1 MMIPVRIDVT
11 SDDKSIRIVDTLLM
25 DPTCWPIPLYH
36 PLQESLERNIT
47 ELGYVI
53 LSETEVLGMGRTVR
67 HFTGR
72 VELYSEA
79 LQQKIEAQ
87 LRPQLKA
94 IALHSTS
101 LPPPLV
107 SSAAGIVKK
116 IHIRLVVHG
125 VVIQEDIL
133 WDPSVPVSPWE
144 FAKDNL
150 GKELN
155 LPDEAIVA
163 VATTILEQLYDLPMD
178 TSPEVVVGM
187 SSVPSNNN
195 KMGAWMMDPKEHVA
209 TVAHMVAQ
217 HRP

>member
-1 MMIPVRIDVT
+1 MIPVRVDVT

-47 ELGYVI
+47 ELAYCI

-79 LQQKIEAQ
+79 LQSKIEAQ
-87 LRPQLKA
+87 LRPQLQA
-94 IALHSTS
+94 IALQSS
-101 LPPPLV
+101 RLPPL
-107 SSAAGIVKK
+107 SSAGVKK

-133 WDPSVPVSPWE
+133 WDTSVPVSPWE
-144 FAKDNL
+144 FARDNL

-163 VATTILEQLYDLPMD
+163 VATTILEQLFDLPMD

-187 SSVPSNNN
+187 SSVASNNT

>member
-25 DPTCWPIPLYH
+25 DPTCWPIPLSN
-36 PLQESLERNIT
+36 PLQDSLERNIT
-47 ELGYVI
+47 ELAYAI
-53 LSETEVLGMGRTVR
+53 LSETEVSGMGRTVR

-72 VELYSEA
+72 VDLYSEA
-79 LQQKIEAQ
+79 LQTKIEAQ
-87 LRPQLKA
+87 LRPQLQA
-94 IALHSTS
+94 IALQSHSHS
-101 LPPPLV
+101 LPPL
-107 SSAAGIVKK
+107 SSATGLKN

-163 VATTILEQLYDLPMD
+163 TATTILEQLYDLPMD

-187 SSVPSNNN
+187 SSITSNNN
-195 KMGAWMMDPKEHVA
+195 KRGAWMMDPKEHVA
-209 TVAHMVAQ
+209 TVGHMVAQ